1 MEEFSITQQEY
12 EKFQADYT
20 FNVIKNPTYRY
31 GQAFLNYFYPD
42 AGEYLISI
50 SNLGGAPAGAHP
62 PNLDSIL
69 WSEKSYH
76 KAKDMIEDHIEI
88 K

>member
-1 MEEFSITQQEY
+1 MEEFSITKHEY
-12 EKFQADYT
+12 EKFQAHFT
-20 FNVIKNPTYRY
+20 FTLIKIPTYRY

-50 SNLGGAPAGAHP
+50 SNLGTPPGVHV